1 MSTHIAPQ
9 HSLPPGPWPVAH
21 VETAHCALPH
31 FDNALL
37 SHHNNANV
45 LYNVDRFNYCLPD
58 TLNNA
63 DFYYVYIH
71 NFPQNKPGGFNY
83 LRLCRTSGRITVY
96 VCDSHP
102 IGALWV
108 CDTFKLCIYPMFSN
122 LQYCQMKREADRAF
136 HNYRQDCFI
145 RHHYGIS
152 YECYLTGIIDALVAI
167 QDFVDRYTDTDLGT
181 YIDHKKVHSDDQKV
195 RKTLDNLDSYNLDTK
210 WQGTANSDINYP
222 DKGRGYIALQPTDFR
237 FIGPDRP
244 GIDTSN
250 LDLYLKVAGTVR
262 QSGLPN
268 YRQVRI
274 PINLGLNIQ
283 VWQRHF
289 SDYGDQLLVQY
300 LQYGFPL
307 SIRDPDMLV
316 MQDVKNHYSALQHHE
331 SVASYLTKEKA
342 LGAIMGPI
350 LNWAGAP

>member
-1 MSTHIAPQ
+1 MYWGGGGGGGGGGEFDRHNSVNKNNSKIMENDSKSSVLYSDTADVAPIDGQMNFCGDGQLNKFVSNSITTNVEVSASVPQVQLCDGNYSLVNSSVCLNMSTHIAPQ

-45 LYNVDRFNYCLPD
+45 LYN
-58 TLNNA
+58 
-63 DFYYVYIH
+63 
-71 NFPQNKPGGFNY
+71 
-83 LRLCRTSGRITVY
+83 
-96 VCDSHP
+96 
-102 IGALWV
+102 
-108 CDTFKLCIYPMFSN
+108 
-122 LQYCQMKREADRAF
+122 
-136 HNYRQDCFI
+136 
-145 RHHYGIS
+145 
-152 YECYLTGIIDALVAI
+152 
-167 QDFVDRYTDTDLGT
+167 
-181 YIDHKKVHSDDQKV
+181 
-195 RKTLDNLDSYNLDTK
+195 LDSCNLDTK
-210 WQGTANSDINYP
+210 WQDTANSDLNYP
-222 DKGRGYIALQPTDFR
+222 DKDRGYIALQPTDFR
-237 FIGPDRP
+237 FIGPDRL

-274 PINLGLNIQ
+274 PINSGLNIQ
-283 VWQRHF
+283 AWQHHL

-316 MQDVKNHYSALQHHE
+316 MRNVKNHYSALQYHE
-331 SVASYLTKEKA
+331 SVASYLTREKA
-342 LGAIMGPI
+342 LGAIMA
-350 LNWAGAP
+350 LF